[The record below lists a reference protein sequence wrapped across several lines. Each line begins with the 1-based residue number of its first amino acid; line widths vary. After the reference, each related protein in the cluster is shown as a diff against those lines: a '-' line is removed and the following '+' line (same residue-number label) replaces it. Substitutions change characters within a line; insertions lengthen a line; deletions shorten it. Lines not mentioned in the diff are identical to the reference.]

1 MPWAGTIAPMA
12 RDLLIA
18 GGGLGGVAA
27 ALACARSGWQ
37 AHLFEQARVFS
48 EVGAGIQLGPN
59 TTRILASWGLDTAL
73 RRVAAFP
80 RMLRVRSAAD
90 GAELACL
97 RLGATFTDRYGAPYA
112 TIRRADL
119 QGLLLEAAQAQG
131 VDLRLAARVQGAWQT
146 PQAAGLHI
154 EGESDFQGEALV
166 GADGLWSIVRQQVC
180 ADGLPPPTG
189 HVAYRGLATQAEL
202 PEALR
207 TTEVTVWL
215 GPHLHVVAYPVRG
228 GEQLNVVGIVE
239 GQGIGPA
246 DDWDQEALAVNLQ
259 TRLADACTLLRDLVR
274 AMPGWRLWA
283 LHDRRPLRSASE
295 MAKGRIALLGD
306 AAHPMRPYLAQGAGM
321 AIEDAETLARSLA
334 GVGGAVDMP
343 AALAAYAQ
351 ARWQRCS
358 RVQRRSQRNG
368 QIFHAVGAV
377 RWGRDFALRMLGERI
392 VDVPWLYGATGTEI
406 GRTT

>member
-1 MPWAGTIAPMA
+1 MA
-12 RDLLIA
+12 KDVLIA
-18 GGGLGGVAA
+18 GGGLGGLAA

-80 RMLRVRSAAD
+80 RLLRVRSAND
-90 GAELACL
+90 GTELACL
-97 RLGATFTDRYGAPYA
+97 RLGANFTDRYGAPYA

-119 QGLLLEAAQAQG
+119 QALLLEAAQAQG
-131 VDLRLAARVQGAWQT
+131 VALRLAARVRTAWQT
-146 PQAAGLHI
+146 QQAAGLHI
-154 EGESDFQGEALV
+154 EGNGDITGDALV

-189 HVAYRGLATQAEL
+189 HVAYRGLVAQSEL
-202 PEALR
+202 PEPLR
-207 TTEVTVWL
+207 TLEVTVWL
-215 GPHLHVVAYPVRG
+215 GPNLHVVAYPVG
-228 GEQLNVVGIVE
+228 GGDQLNVVAIVQ

-246 DDWDQEALAVNLQ
+246 EDWDQEALHVNLQ
-259 TRLADACTLLRDLVR
+259 TVLAHACTPLRDLVR

-283 LHDRRPLRSASE
+283 LHDRRPLRSAAE
-295 MAKGRIALLGD
+295 MANGRIALLGD

-334 GVGGAVDMP
+334 AVGGAVDIA
-343 AALAAYAQ
+343 AALRAYAQ
-351 ARWQRCS
+351 ARWQRCA

-368 QIFHAVGAV
+368 QIFHAMGAV
-377 RWGRDFALRMLGERI
+377 RWGRDLALRAFGERI
-392 VDVPWLYGATGTEI
+392 VDLPWLYGATGIGI
-406 GRTT
+406 GRST

>member
-1 MPWAGTIAPMA
+1 MA
-12 RDLLIA
+12 KDVLIA
-18 GGGLGGVAA
+18 GGGLGGLAA

-37 AHLFEQARVFS
+37 AHLYEQARVFS

-80 RMLRVRSAAD
+80 RVLRVRSARD
-90 GAELACL
+90 GTELACM

-112 TIRRADL
+112 TIHRADL
-119 QGLLLEAAQAQG
+119 QGLLLEAAQSKG

-146 PQAAGLHI
+146 HEAAGLHI
-154 EGESDFQGEALV
+154 EGENDFHGEALI

-180 ADGLPPPTG
+180 GDGLPPPTG
-189 HVAYRGLATQAEL
+189 HVAYRGLVAQAAL
-202 PEALR
+202 PESLR
-207 TTEVTVWL
+207 TQEVAVWL
-215 GPHLHVVAYPVRG
+215 APHLHVVAYPVRG
-228 GEQLNVVGIVE
+228 GDELNVVAIIE

-246 DDWDQEALAVNLQ
+246 EDWDQEALAVNLQ
-259 TRLADACTLLRDLVR
+259 TTLADACMPLRDLVR
-274 AMPGWRLWA
+274 ALPGWRLWA
-283 LHDRRPLRSASE
+283 LHDRRPMRRAAE
-295 MAKGRIALLGD
+295 MANGRIALLGD

-334 GVGGAVDMP
+334 TVGGHVDMA
-343 AALAAYAQ
+343 AALSAYAQ
-351 ARWQRCS
+351 ARWERCA

-377 RWGRDFALRMLGERI
+377 RWGRDLALRALGERI
-392 VDVPWLYGATGTEI
+392 VDLPWLYGATGTAI
-406 GRTT
+406 GRST